1 MFDKRLL
8 ALVPSAR
15 KFIAADVVFQWIA
28 LLANIALFFM
38 VGSFLQ
44 TLLADAVTVQ
54 AAANLAVFAA
64 LAVVVRMACQTLA
77 QRMGLAASEVAKRA
91 VRQEVY
97 DKLVRLGPSY
107 RERVSTSEAVQ
118 ISVEGTEQLESYFGS
133 YLPQLFYA
141 VLAPLT
147 LFACL
152 APISLPSAAA
162 LVVCVPF
169 IPASIM
175 AVQKFAKRTMRN
187 YWGSYTDLGGMF
199 LENIQGLTTLKIYRA
214 DEQAHE
220 QMNGRAEG
228 FRRQTMRLLRMQLN
242 SITIMDLFAFGGAAV
257 GIAVVLGQYAEGAV
271 AFGAAFAIV
280 FLSAEFFLPLRTL
293 GSFFHT
299 AMNGMAAAE
308 KMFTILDTP
317 EDRDG
322 ARSVDPAG
330 ADISCRGVGY
340 SFDGERTVLQNID
353 FEAPAGSFIGVA
365 GESGSGKSTLAG
377 ILTGANASYSGTV
390 EVGGIDLRD
399 VSRASLR
406 ETITAVSFQSYLFKG
421 TLRSNLALAKPT
433 ATDDELWHVLT
444 RCRLDGFAR
453 EAGGL
458 DAPVAEAGRNL
469 SGGQRQR
476 LAMARALLHD
486 APVYLLDEATS
497 NIDAESE
504 SAIIE
509 LVHELARTKTVI
521 MISHRLAAL
530 RNADCIYVLED
541 GCVAESGPHDVL
553 VAASGAY
560 ARLWE
565 QQAEL
570 EAFARG
576 ETGEPTNVAVAA
588 TPCGNPA
595 PEAPLSSSAPMASH
609 DSAPYH
615 SAAVDSGSTSDES
628 AVPGGLAGSSSSADS
643 ANATAPAPHR
653 SHLSVMLRLVKL
665 TRPLLPV
672 MALAVVLGVV
682 GFAAAIFLTVFAAY
696 ALLDLAGLPQPIA
709 AGVAAVALGVC
720 GVARGPLRYGE
731 QLCNHYLAFRIL
743 ALVRDRVFAA
753 LRRLAP
759 AKLEGRDKGD
769 LVSLVTSDVELLE
782 VFYAHTLSPALIA
795 LIVSVGM
802 TAFVGFQSPVLGA
815 LALASY
821 VLVGVVV
828 PLVSSKASG
837 SAGRVVRDRIG
848 DMNAFVLDSLRGLAE
863 TLQYGRAADRAH
875 ELSSRMVNLAGVERR
890 LKGRTALFMALVGVV
905 VIVCDVAMLLVSA
918 ALVMQGDIGVG
929 AAVLATTAL
938 MSSFGPVIAVANLG
952 STLQQTL
959 ASGARV
965 LDLLDERPQTE
976 EVADGV
982 DLDGFESAAA
992 RRVDFS
998 YGGARV
1004 LEQVDVRIEPG
1015 EIVRVAGRSGA
1026 GKSTLLKLFMR
1037 FWDAEKGVVEVSG
1050 RDVRRVNTAS
1060 LREVEGFMTQ
1070 DTHLFEGTIRD
1081 NLVLAR
1087 PDAAE
1092 AELADAVRKASLADL
1107 VERLPQGLDTPVGEL
1122 GDTLSGG
1129 ERQRIGLAR
1138 VFLHDAPL
1146 VLLDEPTSN
1155 LDSLNEAAVLRAL
1168 AENRDGKTVVIVS
1181 HRASAAAIADRTFSV
1196 EHGRVS

>member
-38 VGSFLQ
+38 VGSFSQ

-220 QMNGRAEG
+220 QMNGQAEG

-308 KMFTILDTP
+308 KMFAILDTP

-530 RNADCIYVLED
+530 RGADCIYVLED
-541 GCVAESGPHDVL
+541 GRVVELGPHDAL
-553 VAASGAY
+553 VEASGAY
-560 ARLWE
+560 ARLWG

-576 ETGEPTNVAVAA
+576 ETKEPANVAAAA

-595 PEAPLSSSAPMASH
+595 PEAP
-609 DSAPYH
+609 
-615 SAAVDSGSTSDES
+615 
-628 AVPGGLAGSSSSADS
+628 
-643 ANATAPAPHR
+643 
-653 SHLSVMLRLVKL
+653 
-665 TRPLLPV
+665 
-672 MALAVVLGVV
+672 
-682 GFAAAIFLTVFAAY
+682 
-696 ALLDLAGLPQPIA
+696 
-709 AGVAAVALGVC
+709 
-720 GVARGPLRYGE
+720 
-731 QLCNHYLAFRIL
+731 
-743 ALVRDRVFAA
+743 
-753 LRRLAP
+753 RR
-759 AKLEGRDKGD
+759 R
-769 LVSLVTSDVELLE
+769 
-782 VFYAHTLSPALIA
+782 
-795 LIVSVGM
+795 
-802 TAFVGFQSPVLGA
+802 
-815 LALASY
+815 
-821 VLVGVVV
+821 
-828 PLVSSKASG
+828 
-837 SAGRVVRDRIG
+837 
-848 DMNAFVLDSLRGLAE
+848 
-863 TLQYGRAADRAH
+863 
-875 ELSSRMVNLAGVERR
+875 
-890 LKGRTALFMALVGVV
+890 
-905 VIVCDVAMLLVSA
+905 
-918 ALVMQGDIGVG
+918 
-929 AAVLATTAL
+929 
-938 MSSFGPVIAVANLG
+938 
-952 STLQQTL
+952 
-959 ASGARV
+959 
-965 LDLLDERPQTE
+965 
-976 EVADGV
+976 
-982 DLDGFESAAA
+982 
-992 RRVDFS
+992 
-998 YGGARV
+998 
-1004 LEQVDVRIEPG
+1004 
-1015 EIVRVAGRSGA
+1015 
-1026 GKSTLLKLFMR
+1026 
-1037 FWDAEKGVVEVSG
+1037 
-1050 RDVRRVNTAS
+1050 
-1060 LREVEGFMTQ
+1060 
-1070 DTHLFEGTIRD
+1070 
-1081 NLVLAR
+1081 
-1087 PDAAE
+1087 
-1092 AELADAVRKASLADL
+1092 
-1107 VERLPQGLDTPVGEL
+1107 
-1122 GDTLSGG
+1122 
-1129 ERQRIGLAR
+1129 
-1138 VFLHDAPL
+1138 
-1146 VLLDEPTSN
+1146 
-1155 LDSLNEAAVLRAL
+1155 
-1168 AENRDGKTVVIVS
+1168 
-1181 HRASAAAIADRTFSV
+1181 
-1196 EHGRVS
+1196 

>member
-28 LLANIALFFM
+28 LLANIVLFFM
-38 VGSFLQ
+38 IGSFLQ

-214 DEQAHE
+214 DERAHE
-220 QMNGRAEG
+220 QMNGQAEG

-257 GIAVVLGQYAEGAV
+257 GISVVLGQYAAGAV

-308 KMFTILDTP
+308 KMFAILDTP

-433 ATDDELWHVLT
+433 ATDDELWHVLI

-530 RNADCIYVLED
+530 RGADCIYVLED
-541 GCVAESGPHDVL
+541 GRVVESGPHDAL
-553 VAASGAY
+553 VEASGAY
-560 ARLWE
+560 ARLWG

-570 EAFARG
+570 EVFARG
-576 ETGEPTNVAVAA
+576 EAKEPANVAAAA

-595 PEAPLSSSAPMASH
+595 PEAPLSGSAPMASH
-609 DSAPYH
+609 DSAPCH
-615 SAAVDSGSTSDES
+615 SAAVNSGSAFDES
-628 AVPGGLAGSSSSADS
+628 AVPGGLAGSSSCADS
-643 ANATAPAPHR
+643 ANATASAPHR

-672 MALAVVLGVV
+672 MALAVVLGVM

-696 ALLDLAGLPQPIA
+696 ALLGLAGLPQPVA
-709 AGVAAVALGVC
+709 AGAAIVALGVC
-720 GVARGPLRYGE
+720 GVVRGPLRYGE

-821 VLVGVVV
+821 VLVGVAV
-828 PLVSSKASG
+828 PLVSSRASG
-837 SAGRVVRDRIG
+837 SAGRAVRDRIG

-875 ELSSRMVNLAGVERR
+875 ELSARMANLAGVERR
-890 LKGRTALFMALVGVV
+890 LKGRTALFMALVGAV

-918 ALVMQGDIGVG
+918 ALAMQGDIGVG

-982 DLDGFESAAA
+982 DLDGFEGAAA

-1168 AENRDGKTVVIVS
+1168 AENRDGKTVLIVS

>member
-28 LLANIALFFM
+28 LLANIVLFFM
-38 VGSFLQ
+38 IGSFLQ

-152 APISLPSAAA
+152 ASISLPSAAA

-214 DEQAHE
+214 DERAHE
-220 QMNGRAEG
+220 QMNGQAEG

-257 GIAVVLGQYAEGAV
+257 GISVVLGQYAAGAV

-308 KMFTILDTP
+308 KMFAILDTP

-433 ATDDELWHVLT
+433 ATDDELWHVLI
-444 RCRLDGFAR
+444 RCRLDGFAS

-530 RNADCIYVLED
+530 RGADCIYVLED
-541 GCVAESGPHDVL
+541 GRVVESGPHDAL
-553 VAASGAY
+553 VEASGAY
-560 ARLWE
+560 ARLWG

-576 ETGEPTNVAVAA
+576 EAKEPANVAAAA

-595 PEAPLSSSAPMASH
+595 PEAPLSGSAPMASH
-609 DSAPYH
+609 DSAPCH
-615 SAAVDSGSTSDES
+615 SAAVDSGSAFDES
-628 AVPGGLAGSSSSADS
+628 AVPGGLAGSSSCADS
-643 ANATAPAPHR
+643 ANATASAPHR

-672 MALAVVLGVV
+672 MALAVVLGVM

-696 ALLDLAGLPQPIA
+696 ALLGLAGLPQPVA
-709 AGVAAVALGVC
+709 AGAAIVALGVC
-720 GVARGPLRYGE
+720 GVVRGPLRYGE

-821 VLVGVVV
+821 ALVGVVV

-875 ELSSRMVNLAGVERR
+875 ELSARMANLAGVERR
-890 LKGRTALFMALVGVV
+890 LKGRTALFMALVGAV

-918 ALVMQGDIGVG
+918 ALAMQGDIGVG

-982 DLDGFESAAA
+982 DLDGFEGAAA

-1107 VERLPQGLDTPVGEL
+1107 VDRLPQGLDTPVGEL

-1168 AENRDGKTVVIVS
+1168 AENRDGKTVLIVS

>member
-271 AFGAAFAIV
+271 AFGA
-280 FLSAEFFLPLRTL
+280 
-293 GSFFHT
+293 
-299 AMNGMAAAE
+299 MNGMAAAE
-308 KMFTILDTP
+308 KMFAILDTP

-421 TLRSNLALAKPT
+421 MLRSNLALAKPT

-458 DAPVAEAGRNL
+458 DAPVVEAGRNL

-530 RNADCIYVLED
+530 RGADCIYVLED
-541 GCVAESGPHDVL
+541 GRVVESGPHDAL
-553 VAASGAY
+553 VEASGAY
-560 ARLWE
+560 ARLWG

-576 ETGEPTNVAVAA
+576 ETKEPANVAAAA

-595 PEAPLSSSAPMASH
+595 PEAPLSGSAPMASH
-609 DSAPYH
+609 DSAPCH
-615 SAAVDSGSTSDES
+615 SAAVDSGSAFDES
-628 AVPGGLAGSSSSADS
+628 AVPGGLAGSSSCADS
-643 ANATAPAPHR
+643 ANATASAPHR

-672 MALAVVLGVV
+672 MALAVVLGVM

-696 ALLDLAGLPQPIA
+696 ALLGLAGLPQPVA
-709 AGVAAVALGVC
+709 AGAAIVALGVC
-720 GVARGPLRYGE
+720 GVVRGPLRYGE

-769 LVSLVTSDVELLE
+769 LASLVTSDVELLE

-821 VLVGVVV
+821 VLVGVAV
-828 PLVSSKASG
+828 PLVSSRASG
-837 SAGRVVRDRIG
+837 SAGRAVRDRIG

-875 ELSSRMVNLAGVERR
+875 ELSARMANLAGVERR
-890 LKGRTALFMALVGVV
+890 LKGRTALFMALVGAV

-918 ALVMQGDIGVG
+918 ALAMQGDIGVG

-982 DLDGFESAAA
+982 DLDGFEGAAA

-1168 AENRDGKTVVIVS
+1168 AENRDGKTVLIVS

>member
-28 LLANIALFFM
+28 LLANIVLFFM
-38 VGSFLQ
+38 IGSFLQ

-77 QRMGLAASEVAKRA
+77 QRMGLAASEAAKRA

-214 DEQAHE
+214 DERAHE
-220 QMNGRAEG
+220 QMNGQAEG

-322 ARSVDPAG
+322 TRSVDPAG

-340 SFDGERTVLQNID
+340 SFDGERTVLQDVD

-433 ATDDELWHVLT
+433 ATDDELWRVLS

-458 DAPVAEAGRNL
+458 DAPVAEAGGNL

-509 LVHELARTKTVI
+509 LVHELTRTKTVI

-541 GCVAESGPHDVL
+541 GRVAESGPHDVL

-576 ETGEPTNVAVAA
+576 ETGEPTKTAPAEVA
-588 TPCGNPA
+588 T
-595 PEAPLSSSAPMASH
+595 
-609 DSAPYH
+609 PYH

-643 ANATAPAPHR
+643 ANATASAPHR

-837 SAGRVVRDRIG
+837 SAGRAVRDRIG

-890 LKGRTALFMALVGVV
+890 LKGRTALFMALVGAV

-982 DLDGFESAAA
+982 DLDGFEGAAA

-1004 LEQVDVRIEPG
+1004 LEQVDVHIEPG

-1168 AENRDGKTVVIVS
+1168 AENRNGKTVLIVS

>member
-28 LLANIALFFM
+28 LLANIVLFFM
-38 VGSFLQ
+38 IGSFLQ

-77 QRMGLAASEVAKRA
+77 QRMGLAASEAAKRA

-214 DEQAHE
+214 DERAHE
-220 QMNGRAEG
+220 QMNGQAEG

-322 ARSVDPAG
+322 TRSVDPAG

-340 SFDGERTVLQNID
+340 SFDGERTVLQDVD

-433 ATDDELWHVLT
+433 ATDDELWRVLS

-458 DAPVAEAGRNL
+458 DAPVAEAGGNL

-509 LVHELARTKTVI
+509 LVHELTRTKTVI

-541 GCVAESGPHDVL
+541 GRVAESGPHDVL

-576 ETGEPTNVAVAA
+576 ETGEPTKTAPAEVA
-588 TPCGNPA
+588 T
-595 PEAPLSSSAPMASH
+595 
-609 DSAPYH
+609 PYH

-643 ANATAPAPHR
+643 ANATASAPHR

-837 SAGRVVRDRIG
+837 SAGRAVRDRIG

-875 ELSSRMVNLAGVERR
+875 ELSSRMANLAGVERR
-890 LKGRTALFMALVGVV
+890 LKGRTALFMALVGAV

-1168 AENRDGKTVVIVS
+1168 AENRDGKTVLIVS

>member
-38 VGSFLQ
+38 VGSFSQ

-220 QMNGRAEG
+220 QMNGQAEG

-308 KMFTILDTP
+308 KMFAILDTP

-530 RNADCIYVLED
+530 RGADCIYVLED
-541 GCVAESGPHDVL
+541 GRVVELGPHDAL
-553 VAASGAY
+553 VEASGAY
-560 ARLWE
+560 ARLWG

-576 ETGEPTNVAVAA
+576 ETKEPANVAAAA

-595 PEAPLSSSAPMASH
+595 PEAPLSGSAPMASH
-609 DSAPYH
+609 DSAPCH
-615 SAAVDSGSTSDES
+615 SAAVDSGSAFDES
-628 AVPGGLAGSSSSADS
+628 AVPGGLAGSSSCADS
-643 ANATAPAPHR
+643 ANATASAPHR

-672 MALAVVLGVV
+672 MALAVVLGVM

-720 GVARGPLRYGE
+720 GVVRGPLRYGE

-821 VLVGVVV
+821 VLVGVAV
-828 PLVSSKASG
+828 PLVSSRASG
-837 SAGRVVRDRIG
+837 SAGRAVRDRIG

-875 ELSSRMVNLAGVERR
+875 ELSTRMANLAGIERR
-890 LKGRTALFMALVGVV
+890 LKGRTALFMALVGAV

-918 ALVMQGDIGVG
+918 ALAMQGDIGVG

-982 DLDGFESAAA
+982 DLDGFEGAAA

-1050 RDVRRVNTAS
+1050 CDVRRVNTAS

-1168 AENRDGKTVVIVS
+1168 AENRDGKTVLIVS

>member
-1 MFDKRLL
+1 
-8 ALVPSAR
+8 
-15 KFIAADVVFQWIA
+15 
-28 LLANIALFFM
+28 
-38 VGSFLQ
+38 
-44 TLLADAVTVQ
+44 
-54 AAANLAVFAA
+54 
-64 LAVVVRMACQTLA
+64 
-77 QRMGLAASEVAKRA
+77 
-91 VRQEVY
+91 
-97 DKLVRLGPSY
+97 
-107 RERVSTSEAVQ
+107 
-118 ISVEGTEQLESYFGS
+118 
-133 YLPQLFYA
+133 
-141 VLAPLT
+141 
-147 LFACL
+147 
-152 APISLPSAAA
+152 
-162 LVVCVPF
+162 
-169 IPASIM
+169 
-175 AVQKFAKRTMRN
+175 
-187 YWGSYTDLGGMF
+187 
-199 LENIQGLTTLKIYRA
+199 
-214 DEQAHE
+214 
-220 QMNGRAEG
+220 
-228 FRRQTMRLLRMQLN
+228 
-242 SITIMDLFAFGGAAV
+242 
-257 GIAVVLGQYAEGAV
+257 
-271 AFGAAFAIV
+271 
-280 FLSAEFFLPLRTL
+280 
-293 GSFFHT
+293 
-299 AMNGMAAAE
+299 
-308 KMFTILDTP
+308 
-317 EDRDG
+317 
-322 ARSVDPAG
+322 
-330 ADISCRGVGY
+330 
-340 SFDGERTVLQNID
+340 
-353 FEAPAGSFIGVA
+353 
-365 GESGSGKSTLAG
+365 
-377 ILTGANASYSGTV
+377 
-390 EVGGIDLRD
+390 
-399 VSRASLR
+399 
-406 ETITAVSFQSYLFKG
+406 
-421 TLRSNLALAKPT
+421 
-433 ATDDELWHVLT
+433 
-444 RCRLDGFAR
+444 
-453 EAGGL
+453 
-458 DAPVAEAGRNL
+458 
-469 SGGQRQR
+469 
-476 LAMARALLHD
+476 
-486 APVYLLDEATS
+486 
-497 NIDAESE
+497 
-504 SAIIE
+504 
-509 LVHELARTKTVI
+509 
-521 MISHRLAAL
+521 
-530 RNADCIYVLED
+530 
-541 GCVAESGPHDVL
+541 
-553 VAASGAY
+553 
-560 ARLWE
+560 
-565 QQAEL
+565 
-570 EAFARG
+570 
-576 ETGEPTNVAVAA
+576 
-588 TPCGNPA
+588 
-595 PEAPLSSSAPMASH
+595 
-609 DSAPYH
+609 
-615 SAAVDSGSTSDES
+615 
-628 AVPGGLAGSSSSADS
+628 
-643 ANATAPAPHR
+643 
-653 SHLSVMLRLVKL
+653 MLRLVKL

-672 MALAVVLGVV
+672 MALAVVLGVM

-696 ALLDLAGLPQPIA
+696 ALLGLAGLPQPVA
-709 AGVAAVALGVC
+709 AGAAIVALGVC
-720 GVARGPLRYGE
+720 GVVRGPLRYGE

-769 LVSLVTSDVELLE
+769 LASLVTSDVELLE

-821 VLVGVVV
+821 VLVGVAV
-828 PLVSSKASG
+828 PLVSSRASG
-837 SAGRVVRDRIG
+837 SAGRAVRDRIG

-875 ELSSRMVNLAGVERR
+875 ELSARMANLAGVERG
-890 LKGRTALFMALVGVV
+890 LKGRTALFMALVGAV

-918 ALVMQGDIGVG
+918 ALAMQGDIGVG

-982 DLDGFESAAA
+982 DLDGFEGAAA

-1168 AENRDGKTVVIVS
+1168 AENRDGKTVLIVS

>member
-1 MFDKRLL
+1 MMSL
-8 ALVPSAR
+8 
-15 KFIAADVVFQWIA
+15 
-28 LLANIALFFM
+28 
-38 VGSFLQ
+38 
-44 TLLADAVTVQ
+44 
-54 AAANLAVFAA
+54 
-64 LAVVVRMACQTLA
+64 
-77 QRMGLAASEVAKRA
+77 
-91 VRQEVY
+91 
-97 DKLVRLGPSY
+97 
-107 RERVSTSEAVQ
+107 ST
-118 ISVEGTEQLESYFGS
+118 
-133 YLPQLFYA
+133 
-141 VLAPLT
+141 
-147 LFACL
+147 
-152 APISLPSAAA
+152 
-162 LVVCVPF
+162 
-169 IPASIM
+169 
-175 AVQKFAKRTMRN
+175 
-187 YWGSYTDLGGMF
+187 
-199 LENIQGLTTLKIYRA
+199 
-214 DEQAHE
+214 
-220 QMNGRAEG
+220 
-228 FRRQTMRLLRMQLN
+228 
-242 SITIMDLFAFGGAAV
+242 
-257 GIAVVLGQYAEGAV
+257 
-271 AFGAAFAIV
+271 
-280 FLSAEFFLPLRTL
+280 
-293 GSFFHT
+293 
-299 AMNGMAAAE
+299 
-308 KMFTILDTP
+308 
-317 EDRDG
+317 
-322 ARSVDPAG
+322 
-330 ADISCRGVGY
+330 
-340 SFDGERTVLQNID
+340 
-353 FEAPAGSFIGVA
+353 
-365 GESGSGKSTLAG
+365 
-377 ILTGANASYSGTV
+377 
-390 EVGGIDLRD
+390 
-399 VSRASLR
+399 
-406 ETITAVSFQSYLFKG
+406 
-421 TLRSNLALAKPT
+421 
-433 ATDDELWHVLT
+433 
-444 RCRLDGFAR
+444 
-453 EAGGL
+453 
-458 DAPVAEAGRNL
+458 
-469 SGGQRQR
+469 
-476 LAMARALLHD
+476 
-486 APVYLLDEATS
+486 
-497 NIDAESE
+497 
-504 SAIIE
+504 
-509 LVHELARTKTVI
+509 
-521 MISHRLAAL
+521 
-530 RNADCIYVLED
+530 
-541 GCVAESGPHDVL
+541 
-553 VAASGAY
+553 ASGAY
-560 ARLWE
+560 ARLWG

-576 ETGEPTNVAVAA
+576 ETGEPTKTAPAEVA
-588 TPCGNPA
+588 T
-595 PEAPLSSSAPMASH
+595 
-609 DSAPYH
+609 PYH
-615 SAAVDSGSTSDES
+615 SAAEVTVAEH
-628 AVPGGLAGSSSSADS
+628 
-643 ANATAPAPHR
+643 TAE
-653 SHLSVMLRLVKL
+653 
-665 TRPLLPV
+665 
-672 MALAVVLGVV
+672 ALASEHAVAERVAVEASCAQLAYPPYSAETPQTPQPPLPIAASLRHAAPCEAHAAAVAGYGACRRAGRV

-821 VLVGVVV
+821 VLVGVAV

-837 SAGRVVRDRIG
+837 SAGRAVRDRIG

-890 LKGRTALFMALVGVV
+890 LKGRTALFMALVGAV

-982 DLDGFESAAA
+982 DLDGFEGAAA

-1060 LREVEGFMTQ
+1060 LREERGLHDAGDAPVRGHAPRQ
-1070 DTHLFEGTIRD
+1070 P
-1081 NLVLAR
+1081 VLAR

-1092 AELADAVRKASLADL
+1092 AELARAVATASLAESGGASAAAVSTRRWASL
-1107 VERLPQGLDTPVGEL
+1107 ATR
-1122 GDTLSGG
+1122 LSGG

-1168 AENRDGKTVVIVS
+1168 ADNRDGKTMLIVS
-1181 HRASAAAIADRTFSV
+1181 HRESAAAIA
-1196 EHGRVS
+1196 